1 MSLLLLMWHHHLRNY
16 EGIWKL
22 AALVVYEIVASIGG
36 IYL

>member
-1 MSLLLLMWHHHLRNY
+1 MWHHHLRNY

-22 AALVVYEIVASIGG
+22 AALVIYEIVASMVVFATEG

>member
-1 MSLLLLMWHHHLRNY
+1 MWHHHLRDY

-22 AALVVYEIVASIGG
+22 AALVVYEIVASMAAFATKV